1 MGLFSS
7 QKALFLLVFGC
18 FSAVFSAP
26 ASDET
31 CLFCLDLIHSLGT
44 NLHSSHPQ
52 RIFEPKSREKCA
64 ISCRYARHGVE
75 NIDLWAWETLR
86 MKEKQHFEQF
96 RACFWVFFVYK
107 MSKNEVIWVFFW
119 LFLNFGVLILVIFLS
134 FFVRTAMGSKNIDL
148 WAWETL
154 RMKEKQHFEDFR
166 ACFRVFCI

>member
-1 MGLFSS
+1 MGLFFSP
-7 QKALFLLVFGC
+7 QKALFFLVFGC

-96 RACFWVFFVYK
+96 RACFGVYFIMKCGKMGCFGFFLTVF
-107 MSKNEVIWVFFW
+107 
-119 LFLNFGVLILVIFLS
+119 
-134 FFVRTAMGSKNIDL
+134 
-148 WAWETL
+148 
-154 RMKEKQHFEDFR
+154 
-166 ACFRVFCI
+166 